1 MQRTRPAPILRLM
14 ACLGLLLVSA
24 AQSASLEQ
32 QRAAFLEVYPAAE
45 QGNWTPASQKI
56 DTLRDYVLW
65 PDLRAAYLR
74 TRLKSDDREIRDF
87 LRHYGTLK
95 PARELRYRYSLEL
108 ARAARYSDYLS
119 IYDSYYASLGEA
131 SLDCLAA
138 QALVQ
143 LDRADEA
150 LPLARRLWLTGRSQA
165 KQCDPV
171 FDHFRNAGRLSRDLY
186 QQRHDLA
193 IDQQEFLL
201 ARYLARSIDDATLAT
216 ANRWLR
222 AQGDPQQFLR
232 RADIG
237 NRDGVYHEQL
247 AYAARR
253 LAWTDPARGLA
264 HWDRLATDM
273 PFAAELDHSVRRYA
287 ALWAARRNLPDAA
300 ARLAALPDEASDDE
314 VRRWQ
319 VRTALRGQD
328 WSTVIQAADRMSPD
342 EREREEWLY
351 WRAIA
356 LQRSDNAAEAMLILS
371 GLAERRSYYGFLAA
385 DHLGIDYEFSASRV
399 AANETIIAS
408 IAARPDIVR
417 ARELF
422 RVGLDGRARSEW
434 DAAIRSLPAEE
445 KSQAALLAQRWDWH
459 SRAISVAAQI
469 GEYDD
474 LDLRYPLAHREAFQR
489 SSNEAGVRESWAYGV
504 ARSESLFMPDV
515 RSSAGAIG
523 LMQLM
528 PATGRSTAKEIK
540 HPYKGRNTLTDPD
553 SNIRLG
559 TRYLANMHNRF
570 DKHPALATAAYNA
583 GPSRVSRWLPGTAPM
598 DARIWVETIPF
609 NETRSYVRRVLTSDV
624 IFHWRLTGKTSR
636 LSNQLQD
643 IQPLAGMVPMSAND
657 SPVR

>member
-1 MQRTRPAPILRLM
+1 MQRTRLAPFLRQL
-14 ACLGLLLVSA
+14 AILGLCFAPVA
-24 AQSASLEQ
+24 HSASLEE
-32 QRAAFLEVYPAAE
+32 QRTAFLDVYPAAE
-45 QGNWTPASQKI
+45 RGDWKPASRQI

-65 PDLRAAYLR
+65 PDLRAVYLR

-108 ARAARYSDYLS
+108 ARAARYTDYLS
-119 IYDSYYASLGEA
+119 IYDSYYASLGEE

-138 QALVQ
+138 LALVK

-150 LPLARRLWLTGRSQA
+150 LPLARKLWLTGRSQA

-171 FDHFRNAGRLSRDLY
+171 FDHFRTAGRLSRDLY
-186 QQRHDLA
+186 QQRYDLA
-193 IDQQEFLL
+193 IEKQEFML
-201 ARYLARSIDDATLAT
+201 ARYLARSIDETTLAT

-237 NRDGVYHEQL
+237 NRDTLYHEQL

-253 LAWTDPARGLA
+253 LAWTDPAKGLS
-264 HWDRLATDM
+264 HWRRLATDI
-273 PFAAELDHSVRRYA
+273 PFAAELDHSVGRHA

-300 ARLAALPDEASDDE
+300 SLLAALPDAASDDE

-319 VRTALRGQD
+319 IRTALRSED
-328 WSTVIQAADRMSPD
+328 WATVLGAAGDLTPD
-342 EREREEWLY
+342 ESQREEWLY

-356 LQRSDNAAEAMLILS
+356 LQRSDNEAEAMLILS

-385 DHLGIDYEFSASRV
+385 DHLGIDYEFSAARV
-399 AANETIIAS
+399 PADETIIAS
-408 IAARPDIVR
+408 IAARADIVR

-434 DAAIRSLPAEE
+434 DAAVRTLPAEQ
-445 KSQAALLAQRWDWH
+445 KAQAALLAQRWDWH
-459 SRAISVAAQI
+459 SRAISVAAQV
-469 GEYDD
+469 GEYND
-474 LDLRYPLAHREAFQR
+474 LDLRYPLAHRESFQR

-504 ARSESLFMPDV
+504 ARSESLFMADV

-540 HPYKGRNTLTDPD
+540 HPYKGRTTLTDPD

-559 TRYLANMHNRF
+559 TRYLAKMHARF
-570 DKHPALATAAYNA
+570 DKHPRSRRPRTTPAPAAFRA
-583 GPSRVSRWLPGTAPM
+583 GCPARHRWMPESG
-598 DARIWVETIPF
+598 
-609 NETRSYVRRVLTSDV
+609 
-624 IFHWRLTGKTSR
+624 WRLSR
-636 LSNQLQD
+636 LMKRAATCD
-643 IQPLAGMVPMSAND
+643 AC
-657 SPVR
+657 